1 MKSKPITNKLD
12 NMKTN
17 LAHLKLLL
25 LCAVIFMATGA
36 YSQVVAQDMKTVSG
50 TVTSAGDGMPLPGVN
65 VFVKETNYATVTD
78 FNGNFSLEV
87 PTSSTLTISYVG
99 FVTKTI
105 EVSSGSNFN
114 VVLETDVEALNE
126 IVVVGYGTVKKT
138 DLTGAVGSLDGEKLT
153 ERNFTDPIE
162 ALQGNVPG
170 VQVRN
175 TTGRLGD
182 QLKLV
187 IRGENTFGDNTPL
200 FVVDGVPT
208 NDISFLNPQ
217 DIERMDILKDASS
230 TAIYGSRGTNGVVI
244 VTTKS
249 GAGAKPGFNVSLE
262 SFFGVKEVAR
272 LPEMMSPD
280 KWWRY
285 HQSAYLAT
293 AGTDPNT
300 GTVTE
305 ETLADA
311 VGGGGSNTE
320 LLRRVANGESFDW
333 YDAVLKSGYQQNTYL
348 NVSGRSENGM
358 GYNLGLGYQKETGN
372 IENEELEKYTLK
384 LGLDHTVNDKF
395 SFGTNLTLTRTD
407 QNLGSDNAMQQAFR
421 LNPFLNPYGL
431 DGELYPQPGKLRDEN
446 GDFIINKTSTY
457 NPLLEIANS
466 NNEIRRWNVIGSTY
480 FQYNIA
486 DWISFKTT
494 VSAGLDSYRRGQ
506 SWGRYTSVGLDN
518 NDTATAEIE
527 NSESF
532 NYTWDNQVNIDKT
545 IGEHSFNFLALYSN
559 YADRFESSY
568 QSSALMPF
576 DTKFYNTGSGQ
587 QSRFDLNSRFI
598 KQTLTSFA
606 LRLNYAFQDKYLLT
620 LTNRWDGSSI
630 LSEDNRWDTFPSAA
644 VAWKIAE
651 EDFLQN
657 QTTLS
662 NLKLRLSYGY
672 TGNNNITPYSTKN
685 LLERQTYYDFDGT
698 TANGW
703 LPIKLANRSL
713 AWERTREFN
722 AGLDFGF
729 LKSRIV
735 GSIDIYDRLSEDI
748 LFEQSLPLET
758 GYEYINA
765 NVGSVSNKGV
775 EISLTTRNIQTADIS
790 WSTTFTFTKNT
801 NAVESIYGQNEVDD
815 IGNNLFIGEPISAH
829 YNYDFVGIWQTDE
842 ADEAA
847 GYGMEEGQEKLRDV
861 NNDGRYTQDDRVI
874 LGSTNP
880 DWSGSLFTTLKVK
893 NFDLSASIIA
903 NQGVLVYSNFHA
915 NFANT
920 RDRGRQ
926 KLDINWYIPANDA
939 GLAPQYSNGY
949 PQPRNEGNFWRN
961 DGVGYYH
968 DASFVKVKNIAF
980 GYSFSDNILDKLKL
994 KKLRVYANVL
1004 NPFVFTD
1011 YEGYDPEWADAPLG
1025 VGRPGSVTYQF
1036 GFNLKF

>member
-1 MKSKPITNKLD
+1 
-12 NMKTN
+12 
-17 LAHLKLLL
+17 
-25 LCAVIFMATGA
+25 
-36 YSQVVAQDMKTVSG
+36 
-50 TVTSAGDGMPLPGVN
+50 
-65 VFVKETNYATVTD
+65 
-78 FNGNFSLEV
+78 
-87 PTSSTLTISYVG
+87 
-99 FVTKTI
+99 
-105 EVSSGSNFN
+105 
-114 VVLETDVEALNE
+114 
-126 IVVVGYGTVKKT
+126 
-138 DLTGAVGSLDGEKLT
+138 
-153 ERNFTDPIE
+153 
-162 ALQGNVPG
+162 
-170 VQVRN
+170 
-175 TTGRLGD
+175 
-182 QLKLV
+182 
-187 IRGENTFGDNTPL
+187 
-200 FVVDGVPT
+200 
-208 NDISFLNPQ
+208 
-217 DIERMDILKDASS
+217 
-230 TAIYGSRGTNGVVI
+230 
-244 VTTKS
+244 
-249 GAGAKPGFNVSLE
+249 
-262 SFFGVKEVAR
+262 
-272 LPEMMSPD
+272 
-280 KWWRY
+280 
-285 HQSAYLAT
+285 
-293 AGTDPNT
+293 
-300 GTVTE
+300 
-305 ETLADA
+305 
-311 VGGGGSNTE
+311 
-320 LLRRVANGESFDW
+320 
-333 YDAVLKSGYQQNTYL
+333 
-348 NVSGRSENGM
+348 
-358 GYNLGLGYQKETGN
+358 
-372 IENEELEKYTLK
+372 
-384 LGLDHTVNDKF
+384 
-395 SFGTNLTLTRTD
+395 
-407 QNLGSDNAMQQAFR
+407 
-421 LNPFLNPYGL
+421 
-431 DGELYPQPGKLRDEN
+431 
-446 GDFIINKTSTY
+446 
-457 NPLLEIANS
+457 
-466 NNEIRRWNVIGSTY
+466 
-480 FQYNIA
+480 
-486 DWISFKTT
+486 
-494 VSAGLDSYRRGQ
+494 
-506 SWGRYTSVGLDN
+506 
-518 NDTATAEIE
+518 
-527 NSESF
+527 
-532 NYTWDNQVNIDKT
+532 
-545 IGEHSFNFLALYSN
+545 
-559 YADRFESSY
+559 
-568 QSSALMPF
+568 LMPF

-939 GLAPQYSNGY
+939 GLAPQYSNRY